1 MANQA
6 LAVEGLTVEQL
17 GEKRGKRTGTIS
29 GLRPESEVGQFL
41 VKLAEKNCGVLNA
54 AEDALLAAGKL
65 TVDEANRAGQQECVK
80 QLRKAVTEATS
91 MLNQMRMGIEEGLDF
106 ACKMFRGAADYEDF
120 TEEEKRQYKK
130 LAKEKEK
137 EKERE
142 KEQAMKQAEK
152 KAEASQ
158 QAGGSSGYKWPS
170 DGYRS
175 YGGRGRGMP
184 YTYGAGGQYQ
194 PYGGFVEQQTA
205 APQFYGGMQTAMAA
219 GVAPTQMMGAGM
231 GQQMQQVGQPMA
243 MGGQQMPVMGQQFQ
257 QQMPLAPQAQYGTAM
272 MQGHSQM
279 GSFGGHQGFSRPPMM
294 RMPRQQARGL
304 AICYNCGE
312 DGHYSRDGVC
322 LQENV
327 DKFHAMMRQQAAA
340 LQAAGGAQGQQPAA
354 VAANGAAAITYMAS
368 GAAAPGAN

>member
-17 GEKRGKRTGTIS
+17 GEKRGKRSGMIS

-65 TVDEANRAGQQECVK
+65 TVDEANRPGQQECVK

-91 MLNQMRMGIEEGLDF
+91 MLNLMRMGTEEGLDF
-106 ACKMFRGAADYEDF
+106 ASKMFRGSADYEDF
-120 TEEEKRQYKK
+120 TEEERKQFKK

-137 EKERE
+137 EKEKER
-142 KEQAMKQAEK
+142 EQAMKQTEK

-158 QAGGSSGYKWPS
+158 QASGSSGYRWPS
-170 DGYRS
+170 DGYRP

-184 YTYGAGGQYQ
+184 YTYGASGQYQ
-194 PYGGFVEQQTA
+194 PYGGFVEQQMA
-205 APQFYGGMQTAMAA
+205 APQFYGSMQPAM
-219 GVAPTQMMGAGM
+219 GVAPTQMMGAGL

-243 MGGQQMPVMGQQFQ
+243 AVGQQMPVMGQQFQ

-272 MQGHSQM
+272 MHNQM
-279 GSFGGHQGFSRPPMM
+279 GGFGGQQGFTRPPMM
-294 RMPRQQARGL
+294 RMPGPRARGL

-340 LQAAGGAQGQQPAA
+340 LQAAGGAQGQQAAA
-354 VAANGAAAITYMAS
+354 VAANGAAAITFMAS